1 MKYRQLQYYRSFFHV
16 YLNGSF
22 AQSYIWEERGV
33 FRVRRRLID
42 SRRSSLDIIADM
54 LRTTYRGV
62 KKTHLMNHCNM
73 SYTQLEHY
81 LSLILKKRLL
91 MVENDG
97 PNLLFRI
104 SDKGKNFLKSY
115 KSLRALME

>member
-1 MKYRQLQYYRSFFHV
+1 MEVL
-16 YLNGSF
+16 LNH
-22 AQSYIWEERGV
+22 ILEEERGV
-33 FRVRRRLID
+33 FRVRKRLSD

-54 LRTTYRGV
+54 LRATHCGI

-81 LSLILKKRLL
+81 LCLILKRRLL

-115 KSLRALME
+115 KSLIDLME

>member
-1 MKYRQLQYYRSFFHV
+1 
-16 YLNGSF
+16 
-22 AQSYIWEERGV
+22 
-33 FRVRRRLID
+33 
-42 SRRSSLDIIADM
+42 
-54 LRTTYRGV
+54 
-62 KKTHLMNHCNM
+62 M

-81 LSLILKKRLL
+81 LCLILKKRLL

-115 KSLRALME
+115 KSLRDLME